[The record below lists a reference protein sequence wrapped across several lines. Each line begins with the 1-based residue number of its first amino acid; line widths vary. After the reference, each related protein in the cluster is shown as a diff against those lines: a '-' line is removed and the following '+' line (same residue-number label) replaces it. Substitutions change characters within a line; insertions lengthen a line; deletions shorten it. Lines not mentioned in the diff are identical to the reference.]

1 MRRTLAAALVAAS
14 SLLVLIPSSSQAA
27 PASAGERHAARSHD
41 HATTRPYLDDVLGK
55 KQRVGFAAEA
65 NKWPTSRLTWKLDHY
80 SSRSDL
86 RGKRAEVENALAKAM
101 NTWAKAS
108 KLRFTKTTGSKAN
121 IKIGFHTGDHG
132 DNAAFDGKG
141 GVLAHAYE
149 PQWGMLHFDD
159 QEPWSTT
166 AQSGRTD
173 LSSVALHELGH
184 ILGLDHSAD
193 RKSIMY
199 PYYTGGKTLGQEDI
213 QRIQALYG
221 APGR

>member
-1 MRRTLAAALVAAS
+1 MRRTVAAALAAAS
-14 SLLVLIPSSSQAA
+14 SLIVLIPSYSQAA
-27 PASAGERHAARSHD
+27 PAPAQGKHD
-41 HATTRPYLDDVLGK
+41 AVTRPYLDDVVGK
-55 KQRVGFAAEA
+55 EKRQGFAAEA
-65 NKWPTSRLTWKLDHY
+65 NKWPTAHLTWKLDHY
-80 SSRSDL
+80 SSRADL
-86 RGKRAEVENALAKAM
+86 RGKRTEVENALEKAM
-101 NTWAKAS
+101 NTWAKVS
-108 KLRFTKTTGSKAN
+108 KLRFTKTTGSKAD
-121 IKIGFHTGDHG
+121 ITIGFYTGAHG

-166 AQSGRTD
+166 VQSGRTN
-173 LSSVALHELGH
+173 LTSVAVHELGH
-184 ILGLDHSAD
+184 VLGLSHSAD

-199 PYYTGGKTLGQEDI
+199 PYYMGPKATLGQEDI